1 MNRVFRSLPLPVK
14 LLLIGFI
21 PLALLVYASLQIYA
35 DKNRKVKLLSS
46 YIERIQQ
53 SGNINI
59 LIDYLEKERKF
70 SFDYAMKKSQRN
82 ELVRQ
87 RVRTDS
93 VIQQLEAGTL
103 SGFKSY
109 TFLEKLQDTR
119 KYIDSG
125 LATPWQVMHY
135 YTTAIFRINTLNT
148 VSHGSEIYFLV

>member
-21 PLALLVYASLQIYA
+21 PLALLVYTSLQIYA

-70 SFDYAMKKSQRN
+70 SFDYAIQKNPRT
-82 ELVRQ
+82 ELDKQ

-119 KYIDSG
+119 KFIDS
-125 LATPWQVMHY
+125 
-135 YTTAIFRINTLNT
+135 
-148 VSHGSEIYFLV
+148 